1 MTCWTGKSFRMLAG
15 ATMLRGLPV
24 TAAIAL
30 ALTPQIVAA
39 REARARFDIPAQ
51 DLASALQEFARQAN
65 MQILFPYAL
74 ANGRRS
80 APLHASLPPRRAIE
94 RLLVGHALAVTSFE
108 PDRMTI
114 GAARRGSARTVRPL
128 PRSPAIPRKPDA
140 PAPAPSATGAEI
152 TVAGRIALS
161 GLDQTAYSYAVTT
174 LDMTD
179 AGRKA
184 PASLADLLRTVPGF
198 WVEAS
203 GGEGS
208 NNVRSRGI
216 PTDGFTSVAL
226 AENGLPIQYD
236 GGLAY
241 LNTDQSF
248 RIDETVARLEVVR
261 GGPSSLFMPGAPGGV
276 ANFVTRSGLREPGG
290 LVKITAGD
298 GGYGRLD
305 AVYAR
310 RLSDELGLMVGGF
323 YRRDG
328 GRRRPGYTA
337 DEGGQARIA
346 LDFENGTSNLSV
358 DLRHLDDRVT
368 FYLPVPLQLD
378 PASRVV
384 AVAGFDPLRDA
395 LSGPETR
402 NLPTRGPNDPALID
416 LKRGT
421 TSKVTALTV
430 RGRTRLAEE
439 FELVAAMRW
448 RSSDILRNGLFPNG
462 NPQLVG
468 DYLASIRAPTLA
480 AYAKATNVA
489 LRYVRDGTPVAAD
502 TNGNGLVVG
511 ANLLSVHVPLN
522 EILFDSR
529 LAWRFRRFGQH
540 DLALG
545 MTLARYSYRFDRSM
559 GSVLLDVRDGAG
571 LVDAVATNAAGEVVG
586 RFTDHG
592 FQRYGSLFDRVDMS
606 TRAMAFYLADEWQ
619 VAPRLRIDLGARW
632 ERSAITGEVTGK
644 VAVDLGDPATL
655 ADNQVLSASGA
666 IVPVN
671 RSYRAF
677 GWSGGVSYRVTDML
691 GLFAR
696 YTDTFRLP
704 STSEF
709 NLTPQRTDQD
719 VVPIRLA
726 ELGLKYTARRA
737 SVHATG
743 FYTRFD
749 RLVFTDFRFD
759 TVANGYLERT
769 AIAGSKTLG
778 FELETRFRPVAGFD
792 LTAQLT
798 WQRARY
804 RGFRFTQLVDGLAVQ
819 TDYTGRQL
827 VRVPALALR
836 LTPAI
841 EVLGGK
847 LRTEMSITWFS
858 GRFADIANSQ
868 RLPGY
873 TLVGANVRARLTERL
888 TLSLQ
893 ATNLFNAIG
902 LTEGNP
908 RSGSF
913 ESGAPGQ
920 KYFLARPEFA
930 RSFRMIFA
938 AEL

>member
-1 MTCWTGKSFRMLAG
+1 MPCRTGKYIRMLAG
-15 ATMLRGLPV
+15 AAILRGLPV
-24 TAAIAL
+24 TAVMAL
-30 ALTPQIVAA
+30 VLTPQIAAA
-39 REARARFDIPAQ
+39 REARVRFDIPSQ

-74 ANGRRS
+74 AKGRRS
-80 APLHASLPPRRAIE
+80 APLHAVLSPRDAIE
-94 RLLVGHALAVTSFE
+94 RLLAGHELAVTSFATG
-108 PDRMTI
+108 RVTI
-114 GAARRGSARTVRPL
+114 GAVRQAASRPVRTVHRAPL
-128 PRSPAIPRKPDA
+128 LARKPDR
-140 PAPAPSATGAEI
+140 PAPAPPTTGAEI
-152 TVAGRIALS
+152 TVTGRIAS
-161 GLDQTAYSYAVTT
+161 SPLDETAYSYAVTT
-174 LDMTD
+174 LDIAN
-179 AGRKA
+179 AGQKA

-248 RIDETVARLEVVR
+248 RADETVTRLEVVR
-261 GGPSSLFMPGAPGGV
+261 GGPSSILFPGAPGGV
-276 ANFVTRSGLREPGG
+276 ANFVTRSGLRQPGG

-298 GGYGRLD
+298 GGYARFD
-305 AVYAR
+305 AVYAA
-310 RLSDELGLMVGGF
+310 RLSDELGLMAGGF

-337 DEGGQARIA
+337 DEGGQARVA
-346 LDFENGTSNLSV
+346 LDFDNGTSSAAL

-378 PASRVV
+378 PAGRVG
-384 AVAGFDPLRDA
+384 AVPGFDPLRDA
-395 LSGPETR
+395 LSGPETL
-402 NLPTRGPNDPALID
+402 NLPIRGPNDLAPID

-421 TSKVTALTV
+421 SSKVTVLTA
-430 RGRTRLAEE
+430 RGKTRLTEE
-439 FELVAAMRW
+439 FQLTAAMRW
-448 RSSDILRNGLFPNG
+448 RSSDIWRNGLFTVG
-462 NPQLVG
+462 NPQSAS
-468 DYLASIRAPTLA
+468 DYLAAIRAPTLA
-480 AYAKATNVA
+480 AYAQASNVA
-489 LRYVRDGTPVAAD
+489 LRYARDGTPVPPDA
-502 TNGNGLVVG
+502 NSNGLVVG
-511 ANLLSVHVPLN
+511 ANLLSVHVPLD
-522 EILFDSR
+522 ELMMDGR

-545 MTLARYSYRFDRSM
+545 MTLARYSYSFDRAM
-559 GSVLLDVRDGAG
+559 GTVLLDVRDDAR

-586 RFTDHG
+586 RYTDKG
-592 FQRYGSLFDRVDMS
+592 FQRYGSLFDQVDMS
-606 TRAMAFYLADEWQ
+606 TRALAFYLADEWQ
-619 VAPRLRIDLGARW
+619 LAPRLRIDLGGRW
-632 ERSAITGEVTGK
+632 ERSAITGEVAGK
-644 VAVDLGDPATL
+644 AVADPGDPATL
-655 ADNQVLSASGA
+655 ADNQVLSDTGA
-666 IVPVN
+666 IIPVN

-677 GWSGGVSYRVTDML
+677 GWSGGVSYRVTAML

-704 STSEF
+704 SASEF

-737 SVHATG
+737 SIHATG

-749 RLVFTDFRFD
+749 RLAFTDFRFD
-759 TVANGYLERT
+759 PVASSYLERT

-778 FELETRFRPVAGFD
+778 IELETRFRPVTGFD
-792 LTAQLT
+792 LAAQLT

-804 RGFRFTQLVDGLAVQ
+804 RDFRFTQLVDGQAVQ

-836 LTPAI
+836 VTPAI
-841 EVLGGK
+841 EVLNGK
-847 LRTEMSITWFS
+847 LRTEISVTSFS
-858 GRFADIANSQ
+858 ARFADIANTQ

-873 TLVGANVRARLTERL
+873 TLVEASARVQLTKMFK
-888 TLSLQ
+888 LSFQ
-893 ATNLFNAIG
+893 ATNLFNALG

-913 ESGAPGQ
+913 ESGAVGQ

-930 RSFRMIFA
+930 RSFRMIFGV
-938 AEL
+938 EL